1 MLMWWKA
8 QNETYFVQSM
18 PGAFVN
24 WGWLVRN
31 TAVGIGF
38 TFVMLAVIYFAARL
52 LFWQL

>member
-1 MLMWWKA
+1 MTVATENPISACSTLP
-8 QNETYFVQSM
+8 E
-18 PGAFVN
+18 AFVN

-38 TFVMLAVIYFAARL
+38 TFVMLAVLYFAARL